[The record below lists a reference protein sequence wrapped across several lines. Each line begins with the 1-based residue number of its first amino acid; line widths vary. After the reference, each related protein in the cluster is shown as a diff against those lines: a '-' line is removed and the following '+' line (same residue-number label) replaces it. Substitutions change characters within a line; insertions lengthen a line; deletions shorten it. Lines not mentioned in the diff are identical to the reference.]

1 MAKRKTMA
9 ELEAERDNLL
19 AERGAYGPGGQD
31 APRLRARLSPIPTSL
46 PPAPLRTGPPS
57 PERAA
62 ELAKLS
68 APLGTTV
75 FTDRVGGG
83 GTEETRVN
91 PRNTVENMARF
102 NEFQGQLRGRVAP
115 DKPAPTMEEI
125 QKRVD
130 TRSIEI
136 QTRGETF
143 KSPYI
148 PGISQGPGK
157 ADSTK
162 QGIPDLRDTQAYQ
175 DFMGRVNRGR
185 TMPGAGGGTMQVAPD
200 ARLAEGFGAGN
211 TVPASGYMRVGSD
224 KVVQDVANA
233 TGEYQ
238 TRPGRGGS
246 ILEHVRPEATEVD
259 AGKGAFVPDRARTEY
274 NRISDSLRTE
284 ADTGARLNM
293 PTGQFDKLD
302 LGDPKRLLATIQA
315 RKEAVGRLSSEDRDV
330 VALLEEGKASK
341 ALSERYAT
349 PHPLSPAAGKKPAE
363 KPATGT
369 GRRDAVG
376 GLLRAAKSMKSSTA
390 RTADGAHKMVRQFYQ
405 LSASER
411 QAAIAKDGPLADFD
425 ALIQRGIGIEESTR
439 TAFNIPEQTDKPLTT
454 KSEALSEVEDTVW
467 GRLKDKD
474 SPATTKNMAVG
485 GWNKS
490 GGGENNATTQKDM
503 QRTVDDV
510 LERLGKYGH
519 DPKNILRMLD
529 ATFTTP
535 KYREREAEAVLTR
548 SVW

>member
-1 MAKRKTMA
+1 
-9 ELEAERDNLL
+9 
-19 AERGAYGPGGQD
+19 
-31 APRLRARLSPIPTSL
+31 
-46 PPAPLRTGPPS
+46 
-57 PERAA
+57 
-62 ELAKLS
+62 
-68 APLGTTV
+68 
-75 FTDRVGGG
+75 
-83 GTEETRVN
+83 
-91 PRNTVENMARF
+91 
-102 NEFQGQLRGRVAP
+102 
-115 DKPAPTMEEI
+115 
-125 QKRVD
+125 
-130 TRSIEI
+130 
-136 QTRGETF
+136 
-143 KSPYI
+143 
-148 PGISQGPGK
+148 
-157 ADSTK
+157 
-162 QGIPDLRDTQAYQ
+162 
-175 DFMGRVNRGR
+175 
-185 TMPGAGGGTMQVAPD
+185 MQVAPE
-200 ARLAEGFGAGN
+200 AALSEGFGAGN

-246 ILEHVRPEATEVD
+246 ILEHVRPEATEVG

-454 KSEALSEVEDTVW
+454 KSEALSEVKDTVW
-467 GRLKDKD
+467 GRLKDAN

-548 SVW
+548 SVWKSVKAKYGLPVSPGENTAGAIEREREAAALAKTAGVAGEGVKVPARSAPPITVEGILSGKYDRSPDVDAIRQTVESQVAQVRALPPEQRLALAAKLRQLGVRR